1 MSRIFEYIFMNSLT
15 FLPSVNFVRLQVTF
29 EAIEPIVLPVYK
41 GSAFRGCLGETLK
54 SEACSNRGQPCEKC
68 TEQFGC
74 PFSQLYNSY
83 VPPQHPNQRK
93 YPKSPHPYII
103 DPMPGNKTDFQPG
116 ETFGFVLTLIG
127 QAVDHLPLII
137 RAFYRM
143 GEKGI
148 GQGRKRF
155 RPIGLQALGHDL
167 NYGLI
172 PYFGQPDS
180 LSIQNITVQELT
192 DQITLDFLNPLR
204 LKEEGNLVL
213 DPPEFDFFIQ
223 RLAQR
228 IGLLAHFHC
237 GAPWPE
243 EELKALPNMRWIKIG
258 SSYLQEV
265 DWKRYSGTQDTTMN
279 FDGLIGQIT
288 WEGDGLNEWM
298 PLLTLG
304 SFLHA
309 GSTTT
314 FGMGKYSIVY

>member
-1 MSRIFEYIFMNSLT
+1 MNPLS
-15 FLPSVNFVRLQVTF
+15 FLPSVTFIRLRVTF

-54 SEACSNRGQPCEKC
+54 NEACTFRGQPCEKC
-68 TEQFGC
+68 REQHSC

-103 DPMPGNKTDFQPG
+103 DPMPGNKTEFQPC
-116 ETFGFVLTLIG
+116 ETFGFDLTLIG
-127 QAVDHLPLII
+127 NAIDLLSLIV
-137 RAFYRM
+137 RSFYRM
-143 GEKGI
+143 GERGI
-148 GQGRKRF
+148 GLGRKRF
-155 RPIGLQALGHDL
+155 RPIGLQALG
-167 NYGLI
+167 NNMEYGLI
-172 PYFGQPDS
+172 PYFGQPEK
-180 LSIQNITVQELT
+180 LSVGDLAVQQVT
-192 DQITLDFLNPLR
+192 DRITLNFLNPLR

-213 DPPEFDFFIQ
+213 DPPEFDFFVQ

-237 GAPWPE
+237 GTPWPD
-243 EELKALPNMRWIKIG
+243 EELKAIPKMTGIKIG
-258 SSYLQEV
+258 SSTLQEV
-265 DWKRYSGTQDTTMN
+265 DWQRYSGTQDTTMN
-279 FDGLIGQIT
+279 FDGLTGQIT
-288 WEGDGLNEWM
+288 WEGEGLNEWM

-314 FGMGKYSIVY
+314 FGMGKYGLLK